1 MKVVLGFF
9 AKDIGIDLGTVN
21 TLISVKGKG
30 IVIREP
36 SVVAIDKYTNS
47 IIAIGNSAK
56 EMFGRTPDNLEAIRP
71 LKDGVIAD
79 YTATKKML
87 KFFVEK
93 ACQKYVVAK
102 PRVVVGVPLGVTEV
116 ESSAVEEAVV
126 EAGAREVFL
135 IEEPM
140 AAAIGAGLKV
150 SEASGSM
157 IVDMGGGTSEIAVI
171 SLGGIVAGKSIRV
184 AGDELNEAIIEYVK
198 REHNVL
204 IGEKSAEE
212 AKHTIGCAY
221 PSMTVEE
228 MIVKGRDLHTGLPR
242 TITLTSSQMEDAMR
256 DVIMQIV
263 NSIKATL
270 ETTPPEL
277 ASDIMINGITI
288 SGGCALIKNID
299 RLIALQTGIPVNIA
313 DDPLD
318 CVVKGCGMVLDDID
332 SLKSVLINS
341 KRK

>member
-1 MKVVLGFF
+1 MGFF
-9 AKDIGIDLGTVN
+9 AKDIGIDLGTAN
-21 TLISVKGKG
+21 TLISVKGRG

-36 SVVAIDKYTNS
+36 SVVAIDKYTNNV
-47 IIAIGNSAK
+47 IAIGNSAK
-56 EMFGRTPDNLEAIRP
+56 EMLGRTPENLEAKRP

-79 YTATKKML
+79 FTATKRML
-87 KFFVEK
+87 KHFVEK
-93 ACQKYVVAK
+93 ACQKYIFAR

-116 ESSAVEEAVV
+116 ESSAVEEAVL

-171 SLGGIVAGKSIRV
+171 SLGGIVTGKSIRI

-198 REHNVL
+198 KEFNVL
-204 IGEKSAEE
+204 LGETSAEE
-212 AKHTIGCAY
+212 VKLNIGCAY

-228 MIVKGRDLHTGLPR
+228 MVVKGRDLQNGLPR
-242 TITLTSSQMEDAMR
+242 TISLDSTQVEEAMK

-263 NSIKATL
+263 NAIKATL
-270 ETTPPEL
+270 EATPTEL
-277 ASDIMINGITI
+277 ASDIMVNGITI
-288 SGGCALIKNID
+288 SGGCALIKNFD

-313 DDPLD
+313 ENPLD
-318 CVVKGCGMVLDDID
+318 CVVRGCDIVLGNLD
-332 SLKSVLINS
+332 SLRSVLINS

>member
-1 MKVVLGFF
+1 MGFF
-9 AKDIGIDLGTVN
+9 AKDLGIDLGTAN
-21 TLISVKGKG
+21 TLVSVKGRG
-30 IVIREP
+30 VVIREP
-36 SVVAIDKYTNS
+36 SVVAVDKYTGN

-56 EMFGRTPDNLEAIRP
+56 EMLGRTPENLEATRP

-79 YTATKKML
+79 FTATKRML
-87 KFFVEK
+87 KHFVEK
-93 ACQKYVVAK
+93 ACQKYIFAR

-116 ESSAVEEAVV
+116 ESSAVEEAVL

-171 SLGGIVAGKSIRV
+171 SLGGIVTGKSIRI

-198 REHNVL
+198 KEFNVL
-204 IGEKSAEE
+204 LGETSAEE
-212 AKHTIGCAY
+212 VKLNIGSAC

-228 MIVKGRDLHTGLPR
+228 MVIKGRDLQTGLPK
-242 TITLTSSQMEDAMR
+242 TITLDSSQVEEAMK

-263 NSIKATL
+263 NAIKATL
-270 ETTPPEL
+270 EVTPTEL
-277 ASDIMINGITI
+277 ASDIMVNGITI
-288 SGGCALIKNID
+288 SGGCALIKNFD

-313 DDPLD
+313 ENPLD
-318 CVVKGCGMVLDDID
+318 CVVKGCDIVLDNLD
-332 SLKSVLINS
+332 SLRSVLINS

>member
-1 MKVVLGFF
+1 MGFF
-9 AKDIGIDLGTVN
+9 AKDLGIDLGTAN
-21 TLISVKGKG
+21 TLVSVKGRG
-30 IVIREP
+30 VVIREP
-36 SVVAIDKYTNS
+36 SVVAVDKYTGN

-56 EMFGRTPDNLEAIRP
+56 EMLGRTPENLEATRP

-79 YTATKKML
+79 FTATKRML
-87 KFFVEK
+87 KHFVEK
-93 ACQKYVVAK
+93 ACQKYIFAR

-116 ESSAVEEAVV
+116 ESSAVEEAVL

-171 SLGGIVAGKSIRV
+171 SLGGIVTGKSIRI

-198 REHNVL
+198 KEFNVL
-204 IGEKSAEE
+204 LGETSAEE
-212 AKHTIGCAY
+212 VKLNIGSAC

-228 MIVKGRDLHTGLPR
+228 MVIKGRDLQTGLPK
-242 TITLTSSQMEDAMR
+242 TITLDSSQVEEAMK

-263 NSIKATL
+263 NAIKATL
-270 ETTPPEL
+270 EVTPTEL
-277 ASDIMINGITI
+277 ASDIMVNGITI
-288 SGGCALIKNID
+288 SGGCALIKNFD

-313 DDPLD
+313 EEPLD
-318 CVVKGCGMVLDDID
+318 CVVRGCDIVLDNLD
-332 SLKSVLINS
+332 SLRNVLINS

>member
-1 MKVVLGFF
+1 MSLGFF
-9 AKDIGIDLGTVN
+9 AKDIGIDLGTAN
-21 TLISVKGKG
+21 TLISVKGRG

-36 SVVAIDKYTNS
+36 SVVAIDKYSGN

-56 EMFGRTPDNLEAIRP
+56 EMLGRTPDNLEAIRP

-79 YTATKKML
+79 FTATKKML
-87 KFFVEK
+87 KYFVEK
-93 ACQKYVVAK
+93 ACQKYVLVK

-126 EAGAREVFL
+126 EAGAREAFL

-171 SLGGIVAGKSIRV
+171 SLGGIVTGKSIRV
-184 AGDELNEAIIEYVK
+184 AGDELNEAIIEYIK
-198 REHNVL
+198 REYNVL
-204 IGEKSAEE
+204 IGESSAEE
-212 AKHTIGCAY
+212 VKHTIGSAC

-228 MIVKGRDLHTGLPR
+228 MNVKGRDLQTGLPK
-242 TITLTSSQMEDAMR
+242 TITLDSTQVEEAMKE
-256 DVIMQIV
+256 VIMQIV
-263 NSIKATL
+263 NGIKSTL
-270 ETTPPEL
+270 EQTPTEL

-288 SGGCALIKNID
+288 SGGCALIKNFD

-313 DDPLD
+313 EEPLD
-318 CVVKGCGMVLDDID
+318 CVVRGCEKVLENLD
-332 SLKSVLINS
+332 SLRSLLINS